1 MKINRIILIQ
11 LVSIVLFLSLV
22 TSCKKEEQGKNYS
35 YFVSKQFAVEYKKG
49 YINNLIDLVS
59 RPVPE
64 VTSVK
69 PLVTSDINVYKLV
82 YKTTVN
88 GTQID
93 ASGLICVPVNPG
105 DYPVL
110 SFQNGT
116 NTVNA
121 NAPSEF
127 PMNYTYQMVEII
139 ASMGYVV
146 VIADYPGFG
155 ESAKVP
161 HPYLIT
167 KPTVRSLIDM
177 LYTVKEIVG
186 SEFPDVDH
194 GNGTLPC
201 MIKGILFLNNLNNSN

>member
-35 YFVSKQFAVEYKKG
+35 YFVSKQFAVEYNKG

-59 RPVPE
+59 RSVPE

-127 PMNYTYQMVEII
+127 
-139 ASMGYVV
+139 
-146 VIADYPGFG
+146 
-155 ESAKVP
+155 
-161 HPYLIT
+161 
-167 KPTVRSLIDM
+167 
-177 LYTVKEIVG
+177 
-186 SEFPDVDH
+186 
-194 GNGTLPC
+194 
-201 MIKGILFLNNLNNSN
+201 